1 MALSKSE
8 PNQFRFS
15 SFSSFQ
21 LLRPLCLVL
30 LQSKKELDQMNVST
44 KSYFMILGPPRLPS
58 PPLLCVRNLL
68 FYIRYSRSE
77 GACGR
82 RCSLSLS
89 LSLCKCSW
97 HTHVGLFF
105 SFSRESGFSPFCGPQ
120 LYLCYIPY
128 TCGGDKR
135 PAQKIT
141 FYSTR

>member
-8 PNQFRFS
+8 PNQFRFF

-58 PPLLCVRNLL
+58 PLFCVSAIC
-68 FYIRYSRSE
+68 FFTYIIRGVRE
-77 GACGR
+77 RAFAAAL
-82 RCSLSLS
+82 SLSLS
-89 LSLCKCSW
+89 LSLQVLVA
-97 HTHVGLFF
+97 HTCRVIF

-141 FYSTR
+141 FYSSR